1 MATKVNQR
9 PLRVPMEQQR
19 HLGHRITESVS
30 QRHDPIFRPNAE
42 EKSIKLKI
50 QDAASKLGQKVSG

>member
-1 MATKVNQR
+1 
-9 PLRVPMEQQR
+9 MEQQR

-30 QRHDPIFRPNAE
+30 QRHEPIFRPNAE